1 MNECLTT
8 SQLKK
13 LIMSQTNG
21 NLKANMYISKLKMH
35 KVIEEEEEKK
45 EEEQEK
51 ITRKKKKKKKEDK
64 HVLYKEVLNNFSRAI
79 NV

>member
-1 MNECLTT
+1 
-8 SQLKK
+8 
-13 LIMSQTNG
+13 MSQTNG

-45 EEEQEK
+45 RRG
-51 ITRKKKKKKKEDK
+51 TRKKNKKKKEEKKEEDK
-64 HVLYKEVLNNFSRAI
+64 HVLYKEVLNDFSRAI